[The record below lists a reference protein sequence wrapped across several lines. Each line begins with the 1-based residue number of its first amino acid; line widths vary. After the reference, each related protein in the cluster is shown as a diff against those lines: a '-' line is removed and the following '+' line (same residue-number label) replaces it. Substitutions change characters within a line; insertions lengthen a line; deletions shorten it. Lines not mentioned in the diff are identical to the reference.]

1 MAARG
6 GRLAWVALGEMMN
19 IRGAGLSGK
28 EKQKAEAAN
37 DISTTKPSRR
47 KRSDS
52 VRDASVGAALR
63 SAYAEA
69 VNEEIPSEFLD
80 LLRKLD

>member
-1 MAARG
+1 MAVLG
-6 GRLAWVALGEMMN
+6 GRFAWVVLGEMMN

-28 EKQKAEAAN
+28 EKQKAGAAN

-47 KRSDS
+47 KRSDPM
-52 VRDASVGAALR
+52 RDASVGAALR
-63 SAYAEA
+63 SAYAET

-80 LLRKLD
+80 LVRKLD